1 MNWVTSD
8 GDVSSDSTPQCR
20 GREGPSRALPPL
32 TFVARSER
40 VGHDSGLLAPIPSH
54 THTPPTCTRA
64 QSSPSHRAPTA
75 SRARRRRVGHCG
87 GRHATTS
94 VARGSMGRRAS
105 SSEQRPPHS
114 PYKTRFGVPW
124 PPFFGRLGD
133 PKFKAIV
140 ILWPLGETLSSLC
153 YRRPLSSLA
162 PTCPFLQG
170 FYRKSPCSRRPTVHL
185 SNEVWVIRPFY
196 RTTGLFYGV
205 TASRNLRRLAHLSGL
220 TK

>member
-114 PYKTRFGVPW
+114 PYKMI
-124 PPFFGRLGD
+124 
-133 PKFKAIV
+133 K
-140 ILWPLGETLSSLC
+140 
-153 YRRPLSSLA
+153 
-162 PTCPFLQG
+162 
-170 FYRKSPCSRRPTVHL
+170 RKSPPRHLLIAICRARLWPPLSRRPQL
-185 SNEVWVIRPFY
+185 SRPP
-196 RTTGLFYGV
+196 RVRGSPQHAPSPLLPMPT
-205 TASRNLRRLAHLSGL
+205 
-220 TK
+220 